1 MYRKGMIVIF
11 SFISTVWNT
20 VWPYL
25 VAVLVLFSVII
36 IHEFGHFLF
45 AKLNGIRVNEFAI
58 GFGPKLIKKQI
69 GETEYSLRL
78 IPFGGLCA
86 MEGEDENSADP
97 RAFNSRPAWRRLLVV
112 IAGALFN
119 LILGF
124 VLSVAIVAPQER
136 FATTT
141 VAKFDENAVS
151 CDYGLDEGD
160 KILQANGRRIY
171 TVYDL
176 SYVFGSDEDG
186 YIDFVV
192 ERGDKEVTLDKV
204 KFDLEELDDGNRY
217 IRLDFYVVG
226 EERTFGSVLKNS
238 FNTVMSYGRIVF
250 MSLTDLLTGK
260 FGLNDMSG
268 PVGITVAIGDA
279 ARQSLSSVINL
290 ACLIT
295 VNLGIFNLLP
305 LPALDGGRV
314 IFLLYEMVRRKP
326 VPQKFEG
333 IVHTVGFMLLLLL
346 IVVISF
352 KDIIGLFI

>member
-1 MYRKGMIVIF
+1 MIDILA
-11 SFISTVWNT
+11 VWNNI
-20 VWPYL
+20 WPYL

-36 IHEFGHFLF
+36 IHEFGHFLL

-86 MEGEDENSADP
+86 MEGEDEDSPDP

-112 IAGALFN
+112 VAGAVFN
-119 LILGF
+119 LVLGF
-124 VLSVAIVAPQER
+124 VLAVAIVAPQER

-141 VAKFDENAVS
+141 VAKFDEEAVS
-151 CDYGLDEGD
+151 CNYGLKVGD
-160 KILQANGRRIY
+160 KIVNANGRSVF

-176 SYVFGSDEDG
+176 SYIFGSDEDG

-192 ERGDKEVTLDKV
+192 EREGKQVALDGV
-204 KFDLEELDDGNRY
+204 KFDLEELEDGARY
-217 IRLDFYVVG
+217 IRLDFFVYG
-226 EERTFGSVLKNS
+226 EDRSVGSVLKNS
-238 FNTVMSYGRIVF
+238 FNTVLSYGRIVI

-260 FGLNDMSG
+260 FGINDMSG

-279 ARQSLSSVINL
+279 AKQSLSSVLNL

-295 VNLGIFNLLP
+295 VNLGIFNLMP

-314 IFLLYEMVRRKP
+314 VFLLYEMVRRKP

-333 IVHTVGFMLLLLL
+333 VVHTVGFLLLLLL

-352 KDIIGLFI
+352 KDIVGLFI

>member
-1 MYRKGMIVIF
+1 MVDIF
-11 SFISTVWNT
+11 SYLLTAWNA

-25 VAVLVLFSVII
+25 VAVLVLLSVVI

-45 AKLNGIRVNEFAI
+45 AKLNGIRVNEFAV
-58 GFGPKLIKKQI
+58 GFGPKLIKKKI

-86 MEGEDENSADP
+86 MEGEDESSDDP
-97 RAFNSRPAWRRLLVV
+97 RSFGSRPAWRRLLVV

-124 VLSVAIVAPQER
+124 IIAIAIVAPQER

-141 VAKFDENAVS
+141 VAKFADNAVS
-151 CDYGLDEGD
+151 CDYGLEEKD
-160 KILQANGRRIY
+160 KIIKANGRRIY

-176 SYVFGSDEDG
+176 SYIFGSDEDG

-192 ERGDKEVTLDKV
+192 ERDGDRVNLDKV
-204 KFDLEELDDGNRY
+204 KFDLQEVDGHRF
-217 IRLDFYVVG
+217 IKLDFFVYG
-226 EERTFGSVLKNS
+226 EERSFLGVMKNS
-238 FNTVMSYGRIVF
+238 FNTVVSHGRIVF
-250 MSLTDLLTGK
+250 MSLGDLISGR

-268 PVGITVAIGDA
+268 PVGITAAIGDA
-279 ARQSLSSVINL
+279 ARQSLSSVLDL

-314 IFLLYEMVRRKP
+314 IFLLLEMIRRKP
-326 VPQKFEG
+326 VPEKFESA
-333 IVHTVGFMLLLLL
+333 VHAVGFILLLLMIL
-346 IVVISF
+346 VISF

>member
-1 MYRKGMIVIF
+1 MVDILA
-11 SFISTVWNT
+11 VWNSI
-20 VWPYL
+20 WPYL
-25 VAVLVLFSVII
+25 VAVLVLFTVII

-86 MEGEDENSADP
+86 MEGEDENSSDP

-112 IAGALFN
+112 VAGALFN

-124 VLSVAIVAPQER
+124 ILAVAIVAPQER

-141 VAKFDENAVS
+141 VAKFDEEAVS
-151 CDYGLDEGD
+151 CNYGLDVGD
-160 KILQANGRRIY
+160 RIIRANGRNVF

-176 SYVFGSDEDG
+176 SYIFGSDEDG
-186 YIDFVV
+186 CIDFVV
-192 ERGDKEVTLDKV
+192 ERKGQEVTLDKV
-204 KFDLEELDDGNRY
+204 KFDLEELEDGKRY
-217 IRLDFYVVG
+217 IRLDFFVYG
-226 EERTFGSVLKNS
+226 EERSFGSVLKNS
-238 FNTVMSYGRIVF
+238 FNTVLSYGRIVI
-250 MSLTDLLTGK
+250 MSLTDLLTGR
-260 FGLNDMSG
+260 FGINDMSG

-279 ARQSLSSVINL
+279 AKQSLSSVLNL

-295 VNLGIFNLLP
+295 VNLGIFNLMP

-314 IFLLYEMVRRKP
+314 VFLLYEMIMRKP
-326 VPQKFEG
+326 VPQKLEG
-333 IVHTVGFMLLLLL
+333 VVHTVGFLLLLLL